1 MTRILSVAAALA
13 TSVML
18 LSATA
23 GHAQPV
29 GGYYSAT
36 PVTAPTKASVITAG
50 TLWKCADGVCAAGK
64 STQRDPIMC
73 QMVAK
78 RVGTLSAFAVGGT
91 AFDADALARCNAV
104 AS

>member
-18 LSATA
+18 LTATA
-23 GHAQPV
+23 GHAQSS
-29 GGYYSAT
+29 GYYNAT
-36 PVTAPTKASVITAG
+36 PVTAPTKVSVITSG
-50 TLWKCADGVCAAGK
+50 TLWKCNDGVCVASK

-73 QMVAK
+73 QMVVK
-78 RVGTLSAFAVGGT
+78 RVGALSAFSVGGT
-91 AFDADALARCNAV
+91 AFDANALAKCNTA

>member
-13 TSVML
+13 SSVML
-18 LSATA
+18 LSASA
-23 GHAQPV
+23 GHAQTA
-29 GGYYSAT
+29 GSYYSAT
-36 PVTAPTKASVITAG
+36 PTTAPTKASVITSG
-50 TLWKCADGVCAAGK
+50 TLWKCADGVCGAKK

-78 RVGTLSAFAVGGT
+78 RVGTLTAFTVGGT
-91 AFDADALARCNAV
+91 PFDADALAKCNAA